1 MEPRA
6 PVLVQALSKR
16 SRIMQSKGSNNRG
29 ISGQGAAIA
38 AAVGGLAIGLMA
50 NVGRKAV
57 MQGMDAS
64 YGDWDDV
71 LKAEHDATIMIF
83 DKIAQTDETQLT
95 KRKML
100 LMQLKH
106 ALDKHA
112 HEEENVVYP
121 AMREN
126 GLTEEADQ
134 LNHDHGYVKQYLFE
148 LTEMLPSDPA
158 WLPKVDEFRERLE
171 EHVREEENE
180 LFPKLKDQ
188 LGDEGNAHVTAAMNK
203 EGFKLA

>member
-1 MEPRA
+1 
-6 PVLVQALSKR
+6 
-16 SRIMQSKGSNNRG
+16 MQNKNSNTKG

-50 NVGRKAV
+50 NAGRKAI

-64 YGDWDDV
+64 YGEWDDV
-71 LKAEHDATIMIF
+71 LKAEHEATIMIF
-83 DKIAQTDETQLT
+83 DKIAETDEKQVT

-106 ALDKHA
+106 ALSKHA

-126 GLTEEADQ
+126 GLTEEADH

-148 LTEMLPSDPA
+148 LTEMKPSDPA
-158 WLPKVDEFRERLE
+158 WLTKVEEFRDRLE
-171 EHVREEENE
+171 EHVREEEDE
-180 LFPKLKDQ
+180 LFPKLRDQ
-188 LGDEGNAHVTAAMNK
+188 LGEDGNAHVTAAMNK